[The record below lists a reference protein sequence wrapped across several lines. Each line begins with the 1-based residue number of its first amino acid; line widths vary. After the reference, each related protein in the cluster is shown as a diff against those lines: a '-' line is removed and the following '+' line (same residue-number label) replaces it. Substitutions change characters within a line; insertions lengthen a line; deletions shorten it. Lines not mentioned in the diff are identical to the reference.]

1 MTKTDRHIL
10 ILRFSALGDVAMTL
24 PVIYSVAAAY
34 PQTQFTMVTRPFFA
48 RLFINR
54 PKNLN
59 IIGLDPKEYSGVAGT
74 LRLMR
79 RLKALRPTAVADL
92 HNMLRTWL
100 IDNYFRAHGVKVAMV
115 DKRRTGRR
123 KALRECSQQP
133 SFIDRYVDVFK
144 RLGFEFEPTFTS
156 VLAPDNQPP
165 LEIARPA
172 VGIAPFARY
181 FSKTYPQ
188 ELMLEVIK
196 GLVAKGINVYLFGGR
211 GKEAET
217 LKDWADATGSVS
229 LAGRHSIEDE
239 LALMSGMDAIVSM
252 DSANQHLASLS
263 GTKVV
268 TIWGATTPECGFMP
282 YRQPESSAIINR
294 TDCQPCSVGGTPGC
308 HKGHF
313 NCMRGIKPA
322 TVVNR
327 VIKTIENAKP

>member
-1 MTKTDRHIL
+1 MTKTDQHIL

-34 PQTQFTMVTRPFFA
+34 PHTRFTMVTRPFFA

-54 PKNLN
+54 PANLDV
-59 IIGLDPKEYSGVAGT
+59 IGIDPKEYSGATGT
-74 LRLMR
+74 FRLLR

-115 DKRRTGRR
+115 DKRRSGRR

-133 SFIDRYVDVFK
+133 SFIDRYVEVFRK
-144 RLGFEFEPTFTS
+144 LGFDFEPTFTS
-156 VLAPDNQPP
+156 ALAPNDKAPI
-165 LEIARPA
+165 EIAHPA
-172 VGIAPFARY
+172 AGIAPFARY
-181 FSKTYPQ
+181 FSKIYPQ

-196 GLVAKGINVYLFGGR
+196 GLVSKGINVYLFGGR

-217 LKDWADATGSVS
+217 LKEWADATGSVT
-229 LAGRHSIEDE
+229 LAGKHPIEEE
-239 LALMSGMDAIVSM
+239 LALMAQMDAIVSM

-282 YRQPESSAIINR
+282 YRQPESSAIVNR
-294 TDCQPCSVGGTPGC
+294 TDCQPCSVGGTPTC
-308 HKGHF
+308 RLNHF
-313 NCMRGIKPA
+313 SCMRGIEPA
-322 TVVNR
+322 TVVDR
-327 VIKTIENAKP
+327 VIETIENARP